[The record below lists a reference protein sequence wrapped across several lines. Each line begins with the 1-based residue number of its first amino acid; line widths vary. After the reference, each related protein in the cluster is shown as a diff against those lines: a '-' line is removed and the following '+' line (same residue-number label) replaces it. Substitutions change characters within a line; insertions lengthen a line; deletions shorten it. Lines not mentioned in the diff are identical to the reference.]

1 MRTRAKKT
9 EIEKRDEVLDAL
21 KVTRA
26 SLIAIAKATA
36 WNIAKMT
43 GNVTS
48 SDVLRVMRASN
59 IDGLS
64 DVDARFMGAVFR
76 YGWKRKGYRSQ
87 GSHGRPVSV
96 WVRR

>member
-1 MRTRAKKT
+1 MKNKKQKT
-9 EIEKRDEVLDAL
+9 EIEKRDDVLDAL
-21 KVTRA
+21 EVTRA

-36 WNIAKMT
+36 WNIAKLK
-43 GNVTS
+43 GDVTS
-48 SDVLRVMRASN
+48 SDVLSVMRAFN
-59 IDGLS
+59 VMGLN

-76 YGWKRKGYRSQ
+76 RGWKRKGYRSQ

>member
-1 MRTRAKKT
+1 MRTRANKT

-21 KVTRA
+21 EATRA

-36 WNIAKMT
+36 WNIAKIK
-43 GNVTS
+43 GEVTS

-59 IDGLS
+59 VDGLS

-76 YGWKRKGYRSQ
+76 RGWKRKGYRAQ

-96 WVRR
+96 WCRK

>member
-21 KVTRA
+21 AKYRGD
-26 SLIAIAKATA
+26 AIGLAKKAA
-36 WNIAKMT
+36 LVIYEHQ
-43 GNVTS
+43 GQVTS
-48 SDVLRVMRASN
+48 SDVLGYMRRN
-59 IDGLS
+59 FGKRIEGL
-64 DVDARFMGAVFR
+64 DPRFMGAVFR
-76 YGWKRKGYRSQ
+76 YGWKRKGYRAQ